1 MIYEILDDSG
11 EVVNR
16 IVADQVFVDANYPNR
31 YREVPEPDAPEL
43 LLEKTEEQ
51 KIADAV
57 AAAVAKLIADGVL
70 KQT

>member
-1 MIYEILDDSG
+1 MAYQIFDSAG
-11 EVVNR
+11 N
-16 IVADQVFVDANYPNR
+16 IINTIIADQNFVDTNYPGQ
-31 YREVPEPDAPEL
+31 YQYISDPIVLPPEP
-43 LLEKTEEQ
+43 EKTEEQ